1 MVHTWITKHLVR
13 SEQAA
18 ATQIWDWVGISEGS
32 GQDPF
37 SVTSLLVMIL
47 VSWSDYHGISK
58 CKAVCCKTRLLSDFC
73 TKIPEMFM
81 VGTNYKAHHISQ
93 KKQHISIYARNLFI
107 AYTQPHQPKWSKMY
121 KKTRKWWDN
130 QWITLLPSM
139 QDWTV
144 CYQHLSARFFWTRPR
159 KGDLPCRSTNLHVW
173 ATKVLRKGSVSW
185 CLPSKMREER
195 LILAIAERDI
205 LNDSVCFW
213 LHSGKCVIIRF
224 CACSIRFRFR
234 FSRQRCSGCILG
246 CRVGS

>member
-58 CKAVCCKTRLLSDFC
+58 CKAVCCKTHLLSDFC

-107 AYTQPHQPKWSKMY
+107 AYTQPHQPKCTKNMY
-121 KKTRKWWDN
+121 SKWWDN
-130 QWITLLPSM
+130 PTTLNAGL
-139 QDWTV
+139 D
-144 CYQHLSARFFWTRPR
+144 CLLSTSISPFFFLNTSKERRPAVQI
-159 KGDLPCRSTNLHVW
+159 N
-173 ATKVLRKGSVSW
+173 
-185 CLPSKMREER
+185 
-195 LILAIAERDI
+195 
-205 LNDSVCFW
+205 
-213 LHSGKCVIIRF
+213 
-224 CACSIRFRFR
+224 
-234 FSRQRCSGCILG
+234 
-246 CRVGS
+246 

>member
-1 MVHTWITKHLVR
+1 MIGLSWHIQMQSCLLQNTLTFWLLHQNPRDVHGGNELQSPSYFTKKATHLHLCQESVH
-13 SEQAA
+13 SLHP
-18 ATQIWDWVGISEGS
+18 AT
-32 GQDPF
+32 PAK
-37 SVTSLLVMIL
+37 M
-47 VSWSDYHGISK
+47 
-58 CKAVCCKTRLLSDFC
+58 
-73 TKIPEMFM
+73 
-81 VGTNYKAHHISQ
+81 NQ
-93 KKQHISIYARNLFI
+93 KHVN
-107 AYTQPHQPKWSKMY
+107 
-121 KKTRKWWDN
+121 DG
-130 QWITLLPSM
+130 ITLLPSM

-195 LILAIAERDI
+195 LILAIAEGDI

-234 FSRQRCSGCILG
+234 FSRQRGSGCILG